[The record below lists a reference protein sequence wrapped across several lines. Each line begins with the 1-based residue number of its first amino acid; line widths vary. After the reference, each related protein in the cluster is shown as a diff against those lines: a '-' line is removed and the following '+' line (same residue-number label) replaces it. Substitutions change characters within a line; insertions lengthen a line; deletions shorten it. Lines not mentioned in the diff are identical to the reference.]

1 MSEVFILKKLQ
12 FSCAHEFISCRS
24 TTTTYDDDEEQISGE
39 NKKSYYVSKATD
51 RHQIFFNLH
60 MEQYILCFSIR
71 KVRYFVLLYTY
82 RYLCFAVCCY
92 ASHSHAFSRNSF
104 FASQLMD
111 CWKNFLLLL
120 YKLFFWTKM
129 KVAARLKRE
138 RKILN
143 FFMVIV
149 GWGRHSKSFKI
160 ELFKKV
166 SQEIQLHLEGMK
178 RERKTRLR
186 FFNGICP
193 VFFCISC
200 NCTTEN
206 E

>member
-1 MSEVFILKKLQ
+1 MRTSLFHVVRQQLLTMMTKSKFRVKIKNLITFRKQ
-12 FSCAHEFISCRS
+12 
-24 TTTTYDDDEEQISGE
+24 QIGI
-39 NKKSYYVSKATD
+39 KF
-51 RHQIFFNLH
+51 FFNLH

-149 GWGRHSKSFKI
+149 G
-160 ELFKKV
+160 
-166 SQEIQLHLEGMK
+166 
-178 RERKTRLR
+178 
-186 FFNGICP
+186 
-193 VFFCISC
+193 
-200 NCTTEN
+200 
-206 E
+206 